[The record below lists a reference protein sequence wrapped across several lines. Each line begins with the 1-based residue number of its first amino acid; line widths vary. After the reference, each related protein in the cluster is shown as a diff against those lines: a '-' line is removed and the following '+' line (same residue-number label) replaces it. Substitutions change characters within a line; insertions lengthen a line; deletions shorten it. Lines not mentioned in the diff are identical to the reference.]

1 MIKLMLIAGAGG
13 FIGTCFRFLI
23 NKAVTSVAPTE
34 LPLATFSINVIGCF
48 LFGLISAIL
57 QKNQDLTLTPMENAL
72 LLTGFCGGLTTF
84 STFINEI
91 MVSND
96 KGAFIQSA
104 FYIAA
109 SIFVGLVALWLGKSL
124 IK

>member
-1 MIKLMLIAGAGG
+1 MLIAGAGG
-13 FIGTCFRFLI
+13 FVGTCCRFLL
-23 NKAVTSVAPTE
+23 NKAVTSISPTE
-34 LPLATFSINVIGCF
+34 LPLATFTINVIGCF

-57 QKNQDLTLTPMENAL
+57 QKNQNLTLSPMENAL
-72 LLTGFCGGLTTF
+72 LLTGFCGGFTTF

-104 FYIAA
+104 FYIVA
-109 SIFVGLVALWLGKSL
+109 SIFVGLLALWLGRSL
-124 IK
+124 VK